1 MTMLSDFD
9 LHLISE
15 GSHDRIY
22 EKLGAHPIEHDGAS
36 GTHFAAWAPNA
47 REVSVVGDFNG
58 WNPSATPLSR
68 QGPSGVWAGLVPGV
82 GPGALYKYSIVSP
95 DGGARFERADPYAFG
110 AETRPGTASVVRDLS
125 GYAWG
130 DGDWL
135 AHRAGRQSLTAPI
148 SIYEVHLGSWMLV
161 PEEGYRWLTYR
172 EIAPKLA
179 DYAAEMG
186 FTHVELMPL
195 AEHPDDRSWGYQ
207 VTGYYAATSRY
218 GTPHDLMYLVDTLH
232 RRGIGVILDW
242 VPAHFARDAHGLGAF
257 DGTPLYEHPDPRRRI
272 NKAWDTYAFNYESP
286 QVVNFLLGNALFWLD
301 KYHVD
306 GIRVDGVEPMIR
318 LDFAR
323 GPGEWEP
330 NKLGGA
336 ENLEAVAFLRRFNR
350 KVHEAYPGALTIAE
364 DPTPRPDV
372 TRPVEAG
379 GLGFD
384 LKWDLGWVHDTLD
397 HYMRVEPHRRREVH
411 GRPVFRMHYAFNEN
425 YVLPL
430 SHDEVVK
437 LKKSF
442 LDKMPGDDW
451 QQRANLR
458 LLLGY
463 MYALPGKKLLFMG
476 GEFGVRRE
484 WDAGGSLDW
493 HLLDDPRHAG
503 LRRWVRDLN
512 TRYRAEPALH
522 EIDGRPEGFE
532 WIVANDDEQSVLSF
546 LRKGTSGD
554 DLVVVAC
561 NFTPTVRRN
570 YRIGVPRGGRWEE
583 VLNSDAPLYGGS
595 GQGNLG
601 GLDAAPVGWHGR
613 PQSLNLTLPPLAM
626 IALKPAQR

>member
-1 MTMLSDFD
+1 MARPGFQGYHPVSAAGDARPASSAVGIIAAREEIDSSPGDHASDDDAERLRPAPD
-9 LHLISE
+9 LGGVPRPDLRE
-15 GSHDRIY
+15 AR
-22 EKLGAHPIEHDGAS
+22 AHPVRHDGAA
-36 GTHFAAWAPNA
+36 GTHFATWAPNA

-58 WNPSATPLSR
+58 WDPGANPLSR
-68 QGPSGVWAGLVPGV
+68 QGPSGVWAGFVPGV
-82 GPGALYKYSIVSP
+82 GPGALYKYSIVAP
-95 DGGARFERADPYAFG
+95 DGGSRFERADPYAFG

-130 DGDWL
+130 DGDWM
-135 AHRAGRQSLTAPI
+135 AHRAGRQSLSAPI
-148 SIYEVHLGSWMLV
+148 AIYEVHLGSWMLV
-161 PEEGYRWLTYR
+161 PEEGYRWLSYR
-172 EIAPKLA
+172 EVAPKLA

-195 AEHPDDRSWGYQ
+195 NEHPDDRSWGYQ

-218 GTPHDLMYLVDTLH
+218 GTPHDLMHLVDTLH

-257 DGTPLYEHPDPRRRI
+257 DGTPLYEHLDPRRRI
-272 NKAWDTYAFNYESP
+272 NKAWNTYAFNYEIP
-286 QVVNFLLGNALFWLD
+286 QVVNFLVGNALFWLD

-306 GIRVDGVEPMIR
+306 ALRVDGVEPMLR

-323 GPGEWEP
+323 KPGEWEP
-330 NKLGGA
+330 NKLGGS

-350 KVHEAYPGALTIAE
+350 KVHESYPGALTIAE
-364 DPTPRPDV
+364 DPTARPDV

-397 HYMRVEPHRRREVH
+397 HYMMVDPGRRKEAH

-451 QQRANLR
+451 QKRANLR
-458 LLLGY
+458 LLFGY
-463 MYALPGKKLLFMG
+463 MYALPGKKLLVHG
-476 GEFGVRRE
+476 GRVRRHAASGTR
-484 WDAGGSLDW
+484 AGAS
-493 HLLDDPRHAG
+493 
-503 LRRWVRDLN
+503 
-512 TRYRAEPALH
+512 T
-522 EIDGRPEGFE
+522 
-532 WIVANDDEQSVLSF
+532 
-546 LRKGTSGD
+546 GTSWT
-554 DLVVVAC
+554 
-561 NFTPTVRRN
+561 TPAT
-570 YRIGVPRGGRWEE
+570 
-583 VLNSDAPLYGGS
+583 
-595 GQGNLG
+595 
-601 GLDAAPVGWHGR
+601 
-613 PQSLNLTLPPLAM
+613 
-626 IALKPAQR
+626 PA